1 MRVAIDTNVLAYA
14 EGVGDED
21 RCRVAISLIERL
33 PEPAVMLPAQ
43 VLGELML
50 VLSRKAGRT
59 REAARDAVL
68 GWADSFDVIDSTWA
82 SFQSAFDLSV
92 NHEFRMWDALVMA
105 VAAENRCRIVL
116 SEDLQH
122 GFTWRGVTIVNPFLP
137 DEAPLLAAILS
148 RDAGRRP

>member
-1 MRVAIDTNVLAYA
+1 MRVALDTNVLAYA

-122 GFTWRGVTIVNPFLP
+122 GFTWRGVTIVDPFLP
-137 DEAPLLAAILS
+137 DESPLLAAILS
-148 RDAGRRP
+148 QDA